1 MKKMLKY
8 TAIIV
13 CLVLVALVLTG
24 CGTEDIKNKVET
36 IINEEKE
43 AAEEEKVFERGKWE
57 DNVYKNE
64 FANIT
69 FKLPEGWTYSS
80 DEEIAEMMNIGVE
93 ALNDN
98 QQAMSKLAE
107 QTSVYDMVSN
117 DPNTGASVMVMFEK
131 PLMKVSTDFYI
142 DKLKTGLEE
151 VDSIDYTIG
160 DVTTESIAGEEYT
173 VLTTTVPAYN
183 MVQKYYIK
191 TEGNYFIDVLV
202 TYIESL
208 TEPSSIMNNFQ

>member
-43 AAEEEKVFERGKWE
+43 AAEEKVFERGKWE